1 LTTLTPDTPVFVA
14 GHRGLIGSAFARRL
28 RAAGFEQILT
38 VPRAELDLRER
49 PAVEAWLQEAKP
61 GLLVL
66 CAGRVGG
73 ILENR
78 DHPADMIAEN
88 LAIELSVLPAAQKLG
103 VPRVI
108 FFGSSCM
115 YPRECPQPM
124 PESALLSG
132 VPEPT
137 SLPYALA
144 KLAGLEMCR
153 ALNAQYGSTRFYS
166 VIPNNAYGP
175 GDDFDP
181 ESGHVLA
188 ALIQRI
194 HAAKAS
200 GAEHIDIWGS
210 GRPRREFIHADDIAD
225 ACCFL
230 LEHCED
236 PAHYP
241 INIGVGGDVSIG
253 ELAERIA
260 KVIGFAG
267 QLRFDASRPDGAP
280 RKLLDSS
287 RLANLGWR
295 HAVSLEDG
303 IRETYAWYLS
313 QRTEETTG

>member
-1 LTTLTPDTPVFVA
+1 LTTLAPDTPVFVA
-14 GHRGLIGSAFARRL
+14 GHRGLIGSAFVRRL
-28 RAAGFEQILT
+28 RAAGFGQILT
-38 VPRAELDLRER
+38 VPRNELDLRER
-49 PAVEAWLQEAKP
+49 PAVEAWLHEAQP

-78 DHPADMIAEN
+78 NRPADMLAEN
-88 LAIELSVLPAAQKLG
+88 LAIELSVLPAAHKLG

-124 PESALLSG
+124 SESALLSG
-132 VPEPT
+132 MPEPT
-137 SLPYALA
+137 SLAYALA

-175 GDDFDP
+175 GDNFDP
-181 ESGHVLA
+181 ESGHVIA

-194 HAAKAS
+194 HAAKLS
-200 GAEHIDIWGS
+200 GAEAIELWGS
-210 GRPRREFIHADDIAD
+210 GRPRREFVHADDIAD

-230 LEHCED
+230 LDHCED
-236 PAHYP
+236 PARYP
-241 INIGVGGDVSIG
+241 INIGVGNDVSIA
-253 ELAERIA
+253 ELAEQIA

-267 QLRFDASRPDGAP
+267 QIRFDASRPDGAP

-287 RLANLGWR
+287 RLARLGWR
-295 HAVSLEDG
+295 HTVSLEDG

-313 QRTEETTG
+313 QGTEGTSG